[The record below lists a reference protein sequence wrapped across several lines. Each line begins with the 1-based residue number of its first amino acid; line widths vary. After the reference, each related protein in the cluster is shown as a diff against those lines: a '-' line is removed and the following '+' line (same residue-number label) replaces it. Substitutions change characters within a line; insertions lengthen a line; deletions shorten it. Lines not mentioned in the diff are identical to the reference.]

1 MARSVGILVNPDA
14 GGGRARRAAPRLF
27 DALVR
32 RGFAASTITATDPAG
47 ALAMARRAVADGID
61 CLVAAGGDGTLS
73 IALQAVA
80 GTSTALGVAAL
91 GTANDSAR
99 GLGLPIKDPEAAAR
113 VIGEWAPRAVDAG
126 LATTADGTQR
136 WFLGVLSSGFDAMV
150 NERSTRIAWPR
161 GQARYLVALAA
172 ELRSFK
178 PTRFD
183 IDIDGTSLSGDT
195 MFTAIGNG
203 SRYGGG
209 MRVCEGARL
218 DDGMLTMTWVH
229 RTGTR
234 EFIAAFP
241 SVYRGTHLH
250 RRSVTQHLG
259 ERFRVTAAG
268 QVAYADGE
276 RIGPLPVD
284 VEVRPGAV
292 RMLLPKD
299 CDTGSG

>member
-150 NERSTRIAWPR
+150 NERSTHIAWPR

-172 ELRSFK
+172 DLRSFK
-178 PTRFD
+178 PTRSH

-209 MRVCEGARL
+209 MRVCEGAGL
-218 DDGMLTMTWVH
+218 D
-229 RTGTR
+229 
-234 EFIAAFP
+234 E
-241 SVYRGTHLH
+241 
-250 RRSVTQHLG
+250 
-259 ERFRVTAAG
+259 AG
-268 QVAYADGE
+268 
-276 RIGPLPVD
+276 R
-284 VEVRPGAV
+284 
-292 RMLLPKD
+292 
-299 CDTGSG
+299 C